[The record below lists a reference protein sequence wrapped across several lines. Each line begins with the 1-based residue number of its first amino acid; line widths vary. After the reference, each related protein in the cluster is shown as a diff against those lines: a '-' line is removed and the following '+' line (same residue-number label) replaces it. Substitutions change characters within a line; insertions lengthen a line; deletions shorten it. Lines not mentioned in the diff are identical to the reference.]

1 MSKKRFR
8 AAGMLLVFTMSA
20 VVHEY
25 ILAICFG
32 FFYPVLFCLFM
43 CFGSKTL
50 PSLQYNRHNIKTE
63 VFFWLPILTA
73 HLLYCAVH
81 LAVMFNFIL
90 HDRRK
95 GPIWNVIMWT
105 ALFLGQGVII
115 CLYSQEWYAQRYC
128 PLQEVYTTA
137 HLGKTFILGSYFI
150 AVQIKES
157 KYFKQLRCNL
167 RFNQVFTCHVFFVLF
182 LALFP
187 RAAEAAFLELSPPDQ
202 PSSRLLRGCDWH
214 HIELLNRQ
222 HSPIYWM
229 CLGRAQP
236 PVSFKPFY
244 FLFYL
249 IFFLL
254 H

>member
-50 PSLQYNRHNIKTE
+50 PSLQYNRHNINWR
-63 VFFWLPILTA
+63 FFSFCSIFLTLNPNCS
-73 HLLYCAVH
+73 HLLYCAVY
-81 LAVMFNFIL
+81 LSVMFNFIL

-137 HLGKTFILGSYFI
+137 HLGKTFILGCS
-150 AVQIKES
+150 
-157 KYFKQLRCNL
+157 
-167 RFNQVFTCHVFFVLF
+167 
-182 LALFP
+182 
-187 RAAEAAFLELSPPDQ
+187 DQ
-202 PSSRLLRGCDWH
+202 G
-214 HIELLNRQ
+214 E
-222 HSPIYWM
+222 
-229 CLGRAQP
+229 
-236 PVSFKPFY
+236 
-244 FLFYL
+244 
-249 IFFLL
+249 
-254 H
+254 